1 MGTSGKRVIV
11 KSWSYDDPISY
22 ITNIDI
28 AQYQVKFSEKLSTS
42 RIRPEIA
49 SKLGQVVLE
58 NKLKFLVFSA
68 DWCKDSQEV
77 LPLLAKIYQ
86 VTKIP
91 MKILGGIKKNLNP
104 PPAWKVPPSPP
115 EILEY
120 GVEKVPCIL
129 ILDKNSYEV
138 ARVYEQPPPG
148 KSLEQ
153 HLLNVIETHLENAE
167 S

>member
-1 MGTSGKRVIV
+1 MGTSGKKIIV

-42 RIRPEIA
+42 RIRPDIA

-104 PPAWKVPPSPP
+104 PPSWKVPPSPP
-115 EILEY
+115 EVLEY
-120 GVEKVPCIL
+120 NVEKLPCIL
-129 ILDKNSYEV
+129 VLDKGSCEI

-148 KSLEQ
+148 KSLEK
-153 HLLNVIETHLENAE
+153 HLLEVIEEYLDIEE
-167 S
+167 K